1 MEQEAAQASSIVARQ
16 LRENQE
22 VCKALARRLQDTEVP
37 FILTVARGS
46 SDHAANFAKYILETQ
61 LNLVTAL
68 AAPSVTTLYNSRL
81 KLKDA
86 LVIGLSQ
93 SGQSPD
99 ICEVMQMARQQ
110 GAVTLALV
118 NETHSPLAQAAEFVL
133 PLLAG
138 PEHAVAATKSFIA
151 TLSAILHFVASYK
164 QDRALLEALN
174 ELPNCLEQTQHC
186 NWNAVSQILQN
197 VDSSLCIG
205 RGYGYPIAQE
215 VALKFKETCS
225 INASAF
231 SGAEVMHGP
240 LALVK
245 ANYPVMLFA
254 QQDASLNSVLEL
266 TEKLTEIGGQTIL
279 ALPEGAMKPKQC
291 SHIVTFPASS
301 HPIMEPII
309 AVQAA
314 YPMIARLAKMR
325 GFDPDK
331 PKNLKKVT
339 KTL

>member
-1 MEQEAAQASSIVARQ
+1 MSSITLMEQEAAQASSIVARQ

-99 ICEVMQMARQQ
+99 ICEVMQMA
-110 GAVTLALV
+110 
-118 NETHSPLAQAAEFVL
+118 SVL